1 MGASGEVIT
10 TFVTEV
16 SQYLIGIVAL
26 IFVAQ
31 IEDLADAQRNLG
43 TEGFLILVLSLTIL
57 ALLWQIR
64 SLIALHKQR
73 NDTDEKRND
82 ISAKQAESFWKIA
95 TSLERMTLND
105 TTQLTALEAIL
116 AIVQSNN
123 PMLIEMKAVGLQSK
137 TLLEDYQKD
146 HKKTEANQ
154 TKKLDELL
162 KLAESGQAVKTEV
175 QSVLTLIQTMKA
187 ESETRNEERKEQLD
201 QILDKVVTLASNVV
215 TLDTKPM
222 VAVEVEKAGTP
233 L

>member
-1 MGASGEVIT
+1 M
-10 TFVTEV
+10 
-16 SQYLIGIVAL
+16 
-26 IFVAQ
+26 
-31 IEDLADAQRNLG
+31 
-43 TEGFLILVLSLTIL
+43 
-57 ALLWQIR
+57 
-64 SLIALHKQR
+64 
-73 NDTDEKRND
+73 
-82 ISAKQAESFWKIA
+82 A

-105 TTQLTALEAIL
+105 TTRLTALEAIL

-222 VAVEVEKAGTP
+222 VAVEVEHVTVEVEKAGTP